1 MNAIVPPPESHQQ
14 FRRPV
19 QLAALAEF
27 LSDQEIETICR
38 HLGHTWRNRIF
49 PPGTTVRSLVYRSL
63 HPKRSI
69 ESILADLAA
78 DTDWCASPPAAAS
91 WCEARNRLPQAIWT
105 QLLAHS
111 VGRLVELAGT
121 CGTYCGRP
129 VYLIDGSSVSMPDE
143 PELVRA
149 FGYADTK
156 HGPSRFPVAR
166 VTLMV
171 RPGAEAVCDYRLGP
185 YRESEDAQL
194 HAMWQ
199 SIPDGAICV
208 FDRFFSSFYNL
219 AKLPQRGIDVVSRLH
234 QRRDP
239 GKLIRNGRKAGP
251 NEWIVTFTLWP
262 QLRRQYDDP
271 SLPKSLPVR
280 LIRVPVRRRGRR
292 KQLWLVTTLL
302 DPQGHCRAQIVN
314 LYRGRWQ
321 VETRIGS
328 LKTTL
333 QMNVLRS
340 RTLKGVRHEVAATIV
355 AHNLLWTVIH
365 QAATKTKTPPAR
377 ISFAGAMTAV
387 LAFSGPLRNSD
398 STERRAVYK
407 RMLDCIGRRVN
418 PWRPGRIEPRLIK
431 RDSRRY
437 GYLKVP
443 RDKARKEGLS

>member
-19 QLAALAEF
+19 QLSALAEF
-27 LSDQEIETICR
+27 LSDREIETICR
-38 HLGHTWRNRIF
+38 QLGHTWRNRIF

-69 ESILADLAA
+69 GSILADLVA

-91 WCEARNRLPQAIWT
+91 WCEARDRLPEAIWGR
-105 QLLAHS
+105 LLDRS
-111 VGRLVELAGT
+111 VRRLVELAGA
-121 CGTYCGRP
+121 CGTYAGRP
-129 VYLIDGSSVSMPDE
+129 VYLIDGSTVSMPDE
-143 PELVRA
+143 LELVRA

-166 VTLMV
+166 VTFMV
-171 RPGAEAVCDYRLGP
+171 RAGAEAVCDYRLGP
-185 YRESEDAQL
+185 YRQSEDAQL
-194 HAMWQ
+194 HAMWEG
-199 SIPDGAICV
+199 IADGAICV

-219 AKLPQRGIDVVSRLH
+219 AKLHQRGIDVVSPLH

-239 GKLIRNGRKAGP
+239 ARLVRNGRKVGP
-251 NEWIVTFTLWP
+251 NEWIVTFRLWP

-280 LIRVPVRRRGRR
+280 LIRVPVPRSRRR

-302 DPQGHCRAQIVN
+302 DPQQHCRARIVN
-314 LYRGRWQ
+314 LYRGRWRM
-321 VETRIGS
+321 ETRIGS

-365 QAATKTKTPPAR
+365 QAAAKTKTPPAR
-377 ISFAGAMTAV
+377 ISFAAAITAV
-387 LAFSGPLRNSD
+387 LAFSASLRNSD
-398 STERRAVYK
+398 STERRTVYQ
-407 RMLDCIGRRVN
+407 RMLDCIARRVN
-418 PWRPGRIEPRLIK
+418 PWRPGRSEPRLIK
-431 RDSRRY
+431 RDRRRY

-443 RDKARKEGLS
+443 RDKARKEALS